1 MKTKS
6 LLFLLVFPLMCILG
20 VPPSNAGLTLIQ
32 SFVEQNITGNTKFG
46 ISVSGAGDVNGDGN
60 SEVIIGTVG
69 YPVNGKAFIYGEVF
83 VPVPEIDVRRPAE
96 TSIVDGGSDNVGN
109 QLVGTVTLIYAIDN
123 RAGTA
128 QLDIT
133 SVIAENL
140 INCSGFSVVTNLPL
154 NIAAGATA
162 NLQVLFTVD
171 AVGAFSLDMDMI
183 NDDADEN
190 PYDIQVN
197 GNGMPLKAIVLVSF
211 SAEVS
216 QAGVYITWTTE
227 TEANNA
233 GFNIYRSQQEDG
245 EYIKIND
252 TIITAQG
259 DDTTGAEYSLTDM
272 PEQSGTYYYKLQDVN
287 INGQTRFHGPI
298 QVAGVTSVE
307 DESAINPGKYQLF
320 QNHPNPFNPN
330 TEIRFTIP
338 NAGHVSIKIYD
349 MNGKLVKN
357 LVSEQ
362 KAAGVYSISWDG
374 QDKNGFKVTSGVYF
388 YRINAGEFTMSKKM
402 ILMK

>member
-1 MKTKS
+1 
-6 LLFLLVFPLMCILG
+6 
-20 VPPSNAGLTLIQ
+20 
-32 SFVEQNITGNTKFG
+32 
-46 ISVSGAGDVNGDGN
+46 
-60 SEVIIGTVG
+60 
-69 YPVNGKAFIYGEVF
+69 
-83 VPVPEIDVRRPAE
+83 
-96 TSIVDGGSDNVGN
+96 VGN